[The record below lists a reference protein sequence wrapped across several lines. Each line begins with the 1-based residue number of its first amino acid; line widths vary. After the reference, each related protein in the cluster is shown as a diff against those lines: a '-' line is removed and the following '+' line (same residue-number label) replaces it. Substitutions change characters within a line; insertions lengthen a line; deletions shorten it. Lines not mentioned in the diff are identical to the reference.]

1 MGTYVKVLGALQVAL
16 GVIGLFAALVLVL
29 VGAAEGVNA
38 HGNPVL
44 QAIGLAF
51 GGQIQQAQHLMHGK
65 VSMIRHDQAG
75 CFKRQPNPFSATR
88 YHSLVVS
95 HEGLPDVL
103 EVTARAEDDGYIMG
117 LRHAV
122 LPIES
127 VQFHPESIRTDSG
140 LNLFTSF
147 VDRYLQP
154 LLSS

>member
-1 MGTYVKVLGALQVAL
+1 
-16 GVIGLFAALVLVL
+16 
-29 VGAAEGVNA
+29 
-38 HGNPVL
+38 
-44 QAIGLAF
+44 
-51 GGQIQQAQHLMHGK
+51 
-65 VSMIRHDQAG
+65 MIRHDQAG